1 MIYCFNPDVCR
12 KENVRLKTFL
22 FALSLYLDEYIG
34 PNVFEEMCVKGFI
47 EYDGFDLM
55 GQPVNPKLTQSG
67 VNMVENILLSS
78 EFNKEDKAS
87 KVRLDFESIA
97 EKMQYEFPDK
107 KKPGTIHHWRGS
119 KAMVAKKLQAI
130 VKKYGVIFTEEEA
143 VDAARRYVASF
154 GSDQTFM
161 QVLEYFI
168 SKRDSK
174 TGEERSQFLSY
185 LENKD
190 MQETHSNDELI

>member
-67 VNMVENILLSS
+67 VNMVESILLNS
-78 EFNKEDKAS
+78 EFDSSKQDKGS
-87 KVRLDFESIA
+87 MDFDAIA
-97 EKMQYEFPDK
+97 FAMQQVFPEG
-107 KKPGTIHHWRGS
+107 KKPTTSYMWRGNVP
-119 KAMVAKKLQAI
+119 MVSKKLKAI
-130 VKKYGVIFTEEEA
+130 VKKYGVKFTKEEA
-143 VDAARRYVASF
+143 VDAAKRYVESF
-154 GSDQTFM
+154 DSDRTFM

-185 LENKD
+185 LENKG